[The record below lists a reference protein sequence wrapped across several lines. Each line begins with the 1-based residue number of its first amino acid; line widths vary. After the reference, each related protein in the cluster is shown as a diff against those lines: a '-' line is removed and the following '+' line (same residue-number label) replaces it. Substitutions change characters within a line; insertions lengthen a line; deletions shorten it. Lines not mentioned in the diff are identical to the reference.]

1 MNAAIGPQANQPS
14 LLKAGRTW
22 WRDAMAGALVAFPLV
37 AVAVLG
43 IVIVTRV
50 ESTLR
55 QQVIQSLETTLRASH
70 EALRIWANERQQQLR
85 HIAGNRELR
94 ALVGSAPD
102 ASKRPLHR
110 AAPTSLAISA
120 HLDKLLSGNGA
131 WHYFIIDTTLRG
143 LTSKEKDA
151 TTARL
156 IARQRPDLMNRLFAG
171 EAVLIPPIKAES
183 KPGTHSTVL
192 RPAMFAA
199 TPITSANGSILAALM
214 IRIDPLLS
222 FSEVAHVGRIGA
234 SGETY
239 FFDRETRMLTASRFT
254 DQLRR
259 IGLIPKDA
267 SSILTVSIRNP
278 GVDLTRGEVPTV
290 PIEQR
295 PPTLMARSAI
305 VQQAA
310 GHSAIGYRDYRGV
323 WVLGAWLWDKPLGI
337 GLATEIDENEAL
349 AAYHTTR
356 DLFMGALALTVIIA
370 GTTLFGLLTLRWK
383 TEQRIRTLAMFPDKN
398 PMPVLRIDNP
408 LTVGYANGPAR
419 RFLGLIQDA
428 DGILAPP
435 EWRAVVTRIFKDGR
449 HRSLEIE
456 QDGAIYSFVLT
467 PIPESGIIYAYG
479 QDVTQQKW
487 AEGYLRELSIR
498 DSLTG
503 LANRRH
509 FDEFLDQQWRQL
521 MRSNARIA
529 LLFIDIDHFKGYNDR
544 YGHQAGDACLKKI
557 AAVIAGAA
565 RRAGDLAARYGG
577 EEFVVVLAQVERPY
591 AQDTAET
598 LRRAVENL
606 AIPHQDSKT
615 ASYVTV
621 SIGLVCAKPDAAL
634 SASRLLEAADK
645 ALYRAKSRGRN
656 RVEFATLK
664 PPQVASPQ
672 TRKSHKLK

>member
-1 MNAAIGPQANQPS
+1 MQANEPNRIK
-14 LLKAGRTW
+14 LDRTW

-43 IVIVTRV
+43 AVIVTRV

-55 QQVIQSLETTLRASH
+55 QQVIQSLQTTLRASH
-70 EALRIWANERQQQLR
+70 EALRIWVDERQQQLQY
-85 HIAGNRELR
+85 IATNRELR
-94 ALVGSAPD
+94 SLVNPAPD
-102 ASKRPLHR
+102 A
-110 AAPTSLAISA
+110 PTHLPISA

-131 WHYFIIDTTLRG
+131 WRYFIIDTALRSII
-143 LTSKEKDA
+143 SKEEDT
-151 TTARL
+151 TTAHL
-156 IARQRPDLMNRLFAG
+156 IARQRPDLMNRIFAG
-171 EAVLIPPIKAES
+171 EAVLIPPIQTES
-183 KPGTHSTVL
+183 KPGTRSTVL
-192 RPAMFAA
+192 RPTLFAA
-199 TPITSANGSILAALM
+199 TPITAANGSVLAALM
-214 IRIDPLLS
+214 IRINPLLT
-222 FSEVAHVGRIGA
+222 FSDVAHVGRIGA

-239 FFDRETRMLTASRFT
+239 FFDREGRMLTASRFT
-254 DQLRR
+254 GQLRR
-259 IGLIPKDA
+259 IDLIPKGA

-278 GVDLTRGEVPTV
+278 GVDLTRGEQPTV
-290 PIEQR
+290 PSEQR
-295 PPTLMARSAI
+295 PLTLMARSAI
-305 VQQAA
+305 AHQTA

-323 WVLGAWLWDKPLGI
+323 RVLGAWLWDKTLGI

-349 AAYHTTR
+349 ATYYTTR
-356 DLFMGALALTVIIA
+356 NLFMGALALTVIIA
-370 GTTLFGLLTLRWK
+370 GITLFGLLNLRRK
-383 TEQRIRTLAMFPDKN
+383 TEQQIRTLAMFPDEN
-398 PMPVLRIDNP
+398 PMPVLRIDKP

-419 RFLGLIQDA
+419 RFLGRIQDTT
-428 DGILAPP
+428 GVLTLP
-435 EWRAVVTRIFKDGR
+435 EWRAAVTLIFNDGR

-456 QDGAIYSFVLT
+456 QDGVIYSFVLT

-498 DSLTG
+498 DGLTG
-503 LANRRH
+503 LSNRRH

-557 AAVIAGAA
+557 AAVIAKAA

-577 EEFVVVLAQVERPY
+577 EEFVVVLSQVERSY

-606 AIPHQDSKT
+606 AIPRQDSKT

-621 SIGLVCAKPDAAL
+621 SIGLAYAKPETAL
-634 SASRLLEAADK
+634 STSRLLNAADK
-645 ALYRAKSRGRN
+645 ALYRAKNQGRN
-656 RVEFATLK
+656 RVEFEPLT
-664 PPQVASPQ
+664 PSSIASPQ
-672 TRKSHKLK
+672 ARESQKRR